1 MEHLAIL
8 IGFIVVVFVFV
19 AFIVLSDTVKGPEK
33 FAIRVVGDTPQITSL
48 EIFDA
53 TNKSLFYYS
62 TDNEDG
68 EKKMIIVPD
77 CAAFILSWENG
88 DIAGV
93 GPFVAH
99 DGRVVKT
106 VVGKMTDNYELYS
119 NTDQI
124 KRR

>member
-1 MEHLAIL
+1 MENIAIIL
-8 IGFIVVVFVFV
+8 GFLVIVFVFV
-19 AFIVLSDTVKGPEK
+19 AFVLFADTVKGPEK
-33 FAIRVVGDTPQITSL
+33 FIVRVVGDTPQITSL

-53 TNKSLFYYS
+53 ANKSLFYYT
-62 TDNEDG
+62 TDSEDG
-68 EKKMIIVPD
+68 EKRAVIVPD
-77 CAAFILSWENG
+77 CAAFVLSWADG

-93 GPFVAH
+93 GPFVTR
-99 DGRVVKT
+99 DGRVIKT